1 MYPPKNTFIIYP
13 NQIPLLLPVFPRLL
27 SIWHVRKAAMN
38 SGNQQY
44 YFTADIHI
52 PYSCFSYMFYKKQQH
67 HVTAYLIHLHCPHLC
82 FSNH

>member
-1 MYPPKNTFIIYP
+1 MYPPKKHIYYLSKSNSLIIACFSSSV
-13 NQIPLLLPVFPRLL
+13 IPLART
-27 SIWHVRKAAMN
+27 KAATN

-44 YFTADIHI
+44 YFKADIHI